1 MFFFY
6 ISERR
11 NWCSS
16 SYWRR
21 KKNFDLRR
29 IPRSPKIT
37 TYQIRRKIIKENSSK
52 NQKQGTFVCCIS
64 LEHQSWKSLFFQI
77 SAQESR
83 RKKKEYM
90 DCLEKRMS
98 VLADELEAYKKRYN
112 HLEGQNINLRSQV
125 QQMQA
130 QLSNCSCKK

>member
-1 MFFFY
+1 
-6 ISERR
+6 
-11 NWCSS
+11 
-16 SYWRR
+16 
-21 KKNFDLRR
+21 
-29 IPRSPKIT
+29 
-37 TYQIRRKIIKENSSK
+37 
-52 NQKQGTFVCCIS
+52 
-64 LEHQSWKSLFFQI
+64 
-77 SAQESR
+77 
-83 RKKKEYM
+83 M